1 MTATAPMTLHKL
13 FDYIPE
19 KIDTLL
25 AAGAAAALGY
35 QNFRLRSA
43 QTKSAEIDPVA
54 QQVDIIHKVGEDLR
68 ADLRMIRL
76 ELAECEKSK
85 AAMGERIDK
94 QGEILKDLTEA
105 LSRSMEHQ
113 GMTMKAKRPHSDD
126 LTGA

>member
-1 MTATAPMTLHKL
+1 MTLPEL
-13 FDYIPE
+13 FDHIPD

-35 QNFRLRSA
+35 QNFRLKSA
-43 QTKSAEIDPVA
+43 QTKSAEIDPVV

-68 ADLRMIRL
+68 TDLKMIRA

-85 AAMGERIDK
+85 AAMNARIDK
-94 QGEILKDLTEA
+94 YGVMLTDLTEA

-113 GMTMKAKRPHSDD
+113 GMTMPIKRPHRDD

>member
-1 MTATAPMTLHKL
+1 MTATAPMTLPEL
-13 FDYIPE
+13 FDHIPE

-35 QNFRLRSA
+35 QNFKLKSA

-68 ADLRMIRL
+68 TDLKMIRA

-85 AAMGERIDK
+85 AAMNARIDK
-94 QGEILKDLTEA
+94 YGVMLTDLTEA

-113 GMTMKAKRPHSDD
+113 GMTMPIKRPHRDD

>member
-1 MTATAPMTLHKL
+1 MTATAPMTLTEL
-13 FDYIPE
+13 LDYIPE

-85 AAMGERIDK
+85 AEMGERIDK

-105 LSRSMEHQ
+105 LSRSMELQ
-113 GMTMKAKRPHSDD
+113 GLPMPIKRPHRDD

>member
-1 MTATAPMTLHKL
+1 MTLPEL
-13 FDYIPE
+13 FDHIPE

-35 QNFRLRSA
+35 QNFKLKSA

-68 ADLRMIRL
+68 TDLKMIRA

-85 AAMGERIDK
+85 AAMNARIDK
-94 QGEILKDLTEA
+94 YGVMLTDLTEA

-113 GMTMKAKRPHSDD
+113 GMTMPIKRPHRDD